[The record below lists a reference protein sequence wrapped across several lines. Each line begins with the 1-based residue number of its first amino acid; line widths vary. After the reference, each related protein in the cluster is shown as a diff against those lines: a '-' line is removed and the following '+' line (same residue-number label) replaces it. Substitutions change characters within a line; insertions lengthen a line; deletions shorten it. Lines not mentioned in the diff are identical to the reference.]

1 MLVQLGW
8 AILSHFLPICS
19 DNSAWPDPSIFYLCG
34 SYPDQT
40 KHSEILGFLSSLTP
54 LSFFWSYSGGFLVAV
69 GPIGLI
75 NPSRSQGGN
84 RDRQL
89 YSMPQH
95 HHCIQIHI
103 QIQIQIQIKIQIK
116 KQKKTSYVVKY
127 KPNLE
132 DLAGPRT
139 GRLLLKCF
147 PKDLPDLHQC
157 LHCPRENPSHCCEIL
172 SLYNKICHIFYV
184 WANYVQSIDYVYA
197 DNSWQLV
204 SFLTSELCLLI
215 DVCHSTLCQIP
226 VC

>member
-1 MLVQLGW
+1 MSWIFKNFRNLPKLDLETQSGRSEWTNRLKKDFSKAFSKGW
-8 AILSHFLPICS
+8 
-19 DNSAWPDPSIFYLCG
+19 
-34 SYPDQT
+34 
-40 KHSEILGFLSSLTP
+40 P
-54 LSFFWSYSGGFLVAV
+54 L
-69 GPIGLI
+69 
-75 NPSRSQGGN
+75 NTN
-84 RDRQL
+84 TNTNTN
-89 YSMPQH
+89 
-95 HHCIQIHI
+95 
-103 QIQIQIQIKIQIK
+103 K
-116 KQKKTSYVVKY
+116 KTNKKTKKTSYVVKY